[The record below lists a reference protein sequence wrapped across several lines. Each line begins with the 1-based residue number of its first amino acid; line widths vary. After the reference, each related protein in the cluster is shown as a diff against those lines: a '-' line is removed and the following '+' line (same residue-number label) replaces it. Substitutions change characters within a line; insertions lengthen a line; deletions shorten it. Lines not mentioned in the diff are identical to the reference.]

1 MSSLKERFNTDV
13 ELNPALQYLGTET
26 AFGFG
31 AEVMAV
37 EASKK
42 FDRVYKFHVG
52 DTGPKTPQPIIDTA
66 IKALQDKQTKY
77 GHFQGYLTVRENIA
91 KYWSTTRGVDIKAEN
106 VILTPAGKPVIELVM
121 QTLLAPG
128 DFVIGQSPGYPIY
141 ESLARFYNEDRY
153 LPWIAARRKDRGLE
167 FMVSDLEEILKD
179 LKSQNKKAKLL
190 VLNTPQNP
198 TGMMLTENKIRD
210 IAALAE
216 KYDFYI
222 LFDDIYDRIT
232 FSARK
237 HFSILSVP
245 GMLERVVN
253 LNGYSK
259 NYAMTGWRL
268 GFAIGP
274 KWLIDIFGLL
284 AINKWSCVNTVD
296 QIVAGVLYGDTVVNG
311 IEYKSV
317 ANEIEPLLLADYELY
332 EKKGKFL
339 FEALRLLEPLLVP
352 NQIEGAFY
360 LFPNIEKVLDLSYVK
375 NDLNIKTEKELT
387 HYLLYEKGI
396 ATLAGPDFGVG
407 GRGHIRFSYAEDKD
421 LHIIPG
427 AEKYIEV
434 ICELAQKSGVEAPI
448 KESEIKNRIKEIA
461 DKIFI

>member
-1 MSSLKERFNTDV
+1 MSSLKERFNTNV
-13 ELNPALQYLGTET
+13 ELNPDLQYLGTET

-42 FDRVYKFHVG
+42 FDHVYKFHVG

-91 KYWSTTRGVDIKAEN
+91 SHWSKTRGVEIKAEN
-106 VILTPAGKPVIELVM
+106 VIVTPAGKPVIELAM
-121 QTLLAPG
+121 QTLLTPG

-153 LPWIAARRKDRGLE
+153 LPWIAQKTNKGTLE
-167 FMVSDLEEILKD
+167 FVVEDLEKILQ
-179 LKSQNKKAKLL
+179 QNSRVKLL

-198 TGMMLTENKIRD
+198 TGMMISEEKQRQ
-210 IAALAE
+210 IAELAQ
-216 KYDFYI
+216 KYNFFI

-232 FSARK
+232 FAGRK
-237 HFSILSVP
+237 HFSILSIP
-245 GMLERVVN
+245 GMLERVIN

-268 GFAIGP
+268 GFAIAP

-296 QIVAGVLYGDTVVNG
+296 QIVAGVIYGDTVVNG

-317 ANEIEPLLLADYELY
+317 AEEIEPLLLADYSLY
-332 EKKGKFL
+332 EKKGQFL
-339 FEALRLLEPLLVP
+339 YEALKLLEPLVVP
-352 NQIEGAFY
+352 NPIEGAFY

-375 NDLNIKTEKELT
+375 NDLNIKTEKEFT

-421 LHIIPG
+421 NHIIPG
-427 AEKYIEV
+427 VVRFIEI
-434 ICELAQKSGVEAPI
+434 ICELAQKSAVEEPI
-448 KESEIKNRIKEIA
+448 KPSEIKNKIKEIA